1 MISVKRNKTVQNSK
15 DFSFTVINYT
25 QEQQILIFKMKLLK
39 KKKKTLKLFM
49 IIENVLQLIVF

>member
-1 MISVKRNKTVQNSK
+1 MISVKINKTVQNSK

-39 KKKKTLKLFM
+39 NKQTLKLFM

>member
-1 MISVKRNKTVQNSK
+1 MISVKINKTVQNSK

-39 KKKKTLKLFM
+39 NKQTLKLLM

>member
-39 KKKKTLKLFM
+39 NKQTLKLFM

>member
-1 MISVKRNKTVQNSK
+1 MISVKINKTVQNPK
-15 DFSFTVINYT
+15 DFSFTDINYT

-39 KKKKTLKLFM
+39 NKQTLKLFM